1 MLSHI
6 WLFATPWPVAYQAPP
21 SMGFPRQEYWGG
33 LPFLSPKDLPNP
45 GIEPVSP
52 IAPALADRFF
62 TTEPPGKPLKA
73 QADVKYRDC
82 YTNLN
87 IFYLH

>member
-1 MLSHI
+1 MSDSLLQPHR
-6 WLFATPWPVAYQAPP
+6 PRQAPL
-21 SMGFPRQEYWGG
+21 SMRFLRQEHWGG
-33 LPFLSPKDLPNP
+33 LPFPSPKDLPNP

-62 TTEPPGKPLKA
+62 TTEAPGKPLKA
-73 QADVKYRDC
+73 QVDGKYRDC
-82 YTNLN
+82 STNLN

>member
-6 WLFATPWPVAYQAPP
+6 FKTPWPVAYKAPL
-21 SMGFPRQEYWGG
+21 SMVFPRQEYWGG
-33 LPFLSPKDLPNP
+33 FLSPKDLPNP

-62 TTEPPGKPLKA
+62 TIEPLVKPLKA
-73 QADVKYRDC
+73 QVDVKYRDC